1 MLEELITTARR
12 VYCLYRV
19 STLGQVEK
27 DDIPMQKEACREFVR
42 QHPGWEIV
50 REFSEKGVSRFK
62 VSAKDR
68 DAIQEI
74 QWDALQNK
82 FDILLVF
89 MFDRLGRRED
99 ETPFVVEW
107 FVKNGIEVW
116 SAKEGQQRFDTHV
129 DKLLNY
135 IRYWQAS
142 GESIK
147 TSVRTKTRMEQ
158 LTKEGCF
165 TGGVVPFGYRLE
177 HKGRTNKRN
186 QDVGDLVIDPD
197 EAEIVKLIFQKYL
210 YEGYGAQRLCRYLT
224 EQGIKNKKGRN
235 IPTTS
240 INRII
245 KNPIYTGV
253 IRNGDSQSDVL
264 TDLQI
269 IDEETFE
276 KAQRMMEKRVT
287 HHSDVP
293 LNTKGQSLLVGN
305 IYCGHCGGRLTLTT
319 SGRKRARKDGTVIR
333 ETRARYQCHYN
344 IRHPGECNGQSGY
357 GVEKLDKLVDQII
370 RIQLG
375 RIQNAPS
382 QELIAKQQAQEVEL
396 VKSRLNLL
404 NEQYRQKQREYQ
416 DLRAETIKVIQGTSR
431 LNVDLLNSLVAEASE
446 QIKQLSWQIQ
456 TATAELEETVQSASQ
471 VLREYDQLMG
481 WAEMYDNCTFEAK
494 KMIVAQF
501 VKEVHVR
508 RDYEIDIEFNVSFEE
523 FQALYLDKEPEEIR
537 GRLEISV
544 GFTDKEKED
553 MLAQGYVCETSP
565 LGNVYYLPDGV
576 TVNGDISINY
586 MEYPWITCFE
596 VSGLA
601 VSRS

>member
-1 MLEELITTARR
+1 MLEELITKGRR

-27 DDIPMQKEACREFVR
+27 DDIPMQKEACWEFVR

-50 REFSEKGVSRFK
+50 KEFSEKGVSGFK

-68 DAIQEI
+68 DAVQEI
-74 QWDALQNK
+74 QRDALQNK

-158 LTKEGCF
+158 MTQEGHF
-165 TGGVVPFGYRLE
+165 TGGGVPFGYRLE
-177 HKGRTNKRN
+177 HKGRTNKQN
-186 QDVGDLVIDPD
+186 QDVGDLVVDPD

-210 YEGYGAQRLCRYLT
+210 CEGYGAQRLCRYLA
-224 EQGIKNKKGRN
+224 EQGITNRKGRN

-319 SGRKRARKDGTVIR
+319 SGRKRVRKDGTVIR
-333 ETRARYQCHYN
+333 ETRAKYQCHYN
-344 IRHPGECNGQSGY
+344 IRHPGECDGQSGY

-375 RIQNAPS
+375 RIRSAPS
-382 QELIAKQQAQEVEL
+382 QELIAKQAKEVDL
-396 VKSRLNLL
+396 AKSKLNLL

-416 DLRAETIKVIQGTSR
+416 DLRAETIKVIQGASR
-431 LNVDLLNSLVAEASE
+431 LNVDLLNSLVAETSE
-446 QIKQLSWQIQ
+446 QIKQLSWKIQ

-501 VKEVHVR
+501 VKAVHVR

-523 FQALYLDKEPEEIR
+523 FQALYLEGSQIKQKGREQIR
-537 GRLEISV
+537 S
-544 GFTDKEKED
+544 
-553 MLAQGYVCETSP
+553 
-565 LGNVYYLPDGV
+565 
-576 TVNGDISINY
+576 
-586 MEYPWITCFE
+586 
-596 VSGLA
+596 
-601 VSRS
+601 

>member
-1 MLEELITTARR
+1 MFDKMVTAIKR

-27 DDIPMQKEACREFVR
+27 DDIPMQKQNCREFV
-42 QHPGWEIV
+42 QQQAGWEIV
-50 REFSEKGVSRFK
+50 KEFSEKGVSGFK

-74 QWDALQNK
+74 QRDALQNK
-82 FDILLVF
+82 FDVLLVF

-158 LTKEGCF
+158 LTQEGYF
-165 TGGVVPFGYRLE
+165 TGGGVPFGYRLE
-177 HKGRTNKRN
+177 HQGRTNKRN
-186 QDVGDLVIDPD
+186 QDVGDLVVEPD

-210 YEGYGAQRLCRYLT
+210 YEGYGAQRLCRYLA
-224 EQGIKNKKGRN
+224 EQGITNRKGRN
-235 IPTTS
+235 IPTTT

-253 IRNGDSQSDVL
+253 IRNGESQSEVL

-269 IDEETFE
+269 IDVETFE
-276 KAQRMMEKRVT
+276 KAQQMMEKRAT
-287 HHSDVP
+287 HHNDVP
-293 LNTKGQSLLVGN
+293 LNTKGRSLLVGN
-305 IYCGHCGGRLTLTT
+305 VYCGHCGGRLTLTT
-319 SGRKRARKDGTVIR
+319 SGRKRVRKDGTILR

-344 IRHPGECNGQSGY
+344 IRHPGECDGQSGY
-357 GVEKLDKLVDQII
+357 GVDKLDKLVDQII

-375 RIQNAPS
+375 RIQNAPP
-382 QELIAKQQAQEVEL
+382 QELIEKQQAKEL
-396 VKSRLNLL
+396 ELIKSKLKLL
-404 NEQYRQKQREYQ
+404 NDQYRQKQREYQ
-416 DLRAETIKVIQGTSR
+416 DLRAETIKVVQGTSR
-431 LNVDLLNSLVAEASE
+431 LNVDLLNSLVDETSD
-446 QIKQLSWQIQ
+446 QIKQLEQQIQ
-456 TATAELEETVQSASQ
+456 ATTTELEETLRDASL
-471 VLREYDQLMG
+471 VLQEYDQLVG

-501 VKEVHVR
+501 VKAVRVR

-523 FQALYLDKEPEEIR
+523 FQALYLEGEPEESK
-537 GRLEISV
+537 GPGGDTL
-544 GFTDKEKED
+544 
-553 MLAQGYVCETSP
+553 LAIETKARQ
-565 LGNVYYLPDGV
+565 
-576 TVNGDISINY
+576 
-586 MEYPWITCFE
+586 
-596 VSGLA
+596 A
-601 VSRS
+601 V

>member
-1 MLEELITTARR
+1 MLEELITKVRR

-50 REFSEKGVSRFK
+50 RKFSEKGVSGFK

-68 DAIQEI
+68 DAVQEI
-74 QWDALQNK
+74 QRDALQNK

-107 FVKNGIEVW
+107 FAKNGIEVW
-116 SAKEGQQRFDTHV
+116 SVKEGQQRFDTHV

-210 YEGYGAQRLCRYLT
+210 YEGYGAQRLCRYLA
-224 EQGIKNKKGRN
+224 EQGITNRKGRN

-253 IRNGDSQSDVL
+253 IRNGESQSEVL
-264 TDLQI
+264 PELQI
-269 IDEETFE
+269 IDTETYE
-276 KAQRMMEKRVT
+276 RAQQMMEKRVT
-287 HHSDVP
+287 HHGDVP
-293 LNTKGQSLLVGN
+293 LNTKGRSLLVGN
-305 IYCGHCGGRLTLTT
+305 VYCGHCGGRLTLTT
-319 SGRKRARKDGTVIR
+319 SGRKRVRKDGTIVR

-344 IRHPGECNGQSGY
+344 VRHPGECDGQSGY

-375 RIQNAPS
+375 RIQNSPS
-382 QELIAKQQAQEVEL
+382 QELIEKQQAKEVEL
-396 VKSRLNLL
+396 VRSRLNLL

-431 LNVDLLNSLVAEASE
+431 LNADLLNSLVSETTE
-446 QIKQLSWQIQ
+446 QIKQLGVQIQ
-456 TATAELEETVQSASQ
+456 TTTAKLEETVQTASQ
-471 VLREYDQLMG
+471 VLREYDQLIS
-481 WAEMYDNCTFEAK
+481 WAEMYDHCTFEAK
-494 KMIVAQF
+494 KMIVAKF
-501 VKEVHVR
+501 VKAVRVR

-523 FQALYLDKEPEEIR
+523 FQALYLEGEPEEAKRPGTNTI
-537 GRLEISV
+537 
-544 GFTDKEKED
+544 
-553 MLAQGYVCETSP
+553 LAMETKK
-565 LGNVYYLPDGV
+565 
-576 TVNGDISINY
+576 
-586 MEYPWITCFE
+586 
-596 VSGLA
+596 
-601 VSRS
+601 

>member
-1 MLEELITTARR
+1 MLEELITKVRR

-27 DDIPMQKEACREFVR
+27 DDIPMQKEACREFVQ

-50 REFSEKGVSRFK
+50 KEFSEKGVSGFK

-68 DAIQEI
+68 DAVQEI
-74 QWDALQNK
+74 QRDALQNK

-107 FVKNGIEVW
+107 FAKNDIEVW
-116 SAKEGQQRFDTHV
+116 SVKEGQQRFDTHV

-276 KAQRMMEKRVT
+276 KAQRMMERRVT

-293 LNTKGQSLLVGN
+293 LNTKGQSLLVRN

-344 IRHPGECNGQSGY
+344 IRHPGECDGQSGY

-375 RIQNAPS
+375 RIRSAPS
-382 QELIAKQQAQEVEL
+382 QELIARQQTKGVDLA
-396 VKSRLNLL
+396 KSKLNLL
-404 NEQYRQKQREYQ
+404 NEQYRQKQQEYQ

-508 RDYEIDIEFNVSFEE
+508 RNYEIDIEFNVSFEE

-537 GRLEISV
+537 RRKNDTI
-544 GFTDKEKED
+544 
-553 MLAQGYVCETSP
+553 LAMETKARQ
-565 LGNVYYLPDGV
+565 VV
-576 TVNGDISINY
+576 
-586 MEYPWITCFE
+586 
-596 VSGLA
+596 
-601 VSRS
+601 

>member
-1 MLEELITTARR
+1 MVEELISKEWR
-12 VYCLYRV
+12 VCCLYRV

-27 DDIPMQKEACREFVR
+27 NDIPMQKEACREFVQ
-42 QHPGWEIV
+42 QHPGWKIV
-50 REFSEKGVSRFK
+50 KEFSEKGISGFK

-74 QWDALQNK
+74 QRDALQNK
-82 FDILLVF
+82 FGILLVF

-276 KAQRMMEKRVT
+276 KAQQMMEKRVT

-293 LNTKGQSLLVGN
+293 LNTKGRSLLVGN

-319 SGRKRARKDGTVIR
+319 SGRKRVRKDGTVIR

-344 IRHPGECNGQSGY
+344 IRHPGECDGQSGY
-357 GVEKLDKLVDQII
+357 GVEKLDKLIDQII

-375 RIQNAPS
+375 RIRSAPS
-382 QELIAKQQAQEVEL
+382 QELIARQQTKEVDL
-396 VKSRLNLL
+396 AKSKLNLL
-404 NEQYRQKQREYQ
+404 NEQYRQKQQEYQ
-416 DLRAETIKVIQGTSR
+416 DLRAETIKVIQGTSH

-537 GRLEISV
+537 GRRNDTV
-544 GFTDKEKED
+544 
-553 MLAQGYVCETSP
+553 LAMETKTRQ
-565 LGNVYYLPDGV
+565 VV
-576 TVNGDISINY
+576 
-586 MEYPWITCFE
+586 
-596 VSGLA
+596 
-601 VSRS
+601 

>member
-1 MLEELITTARR
+1 MLENLMADLRR

-27 DDIPMQKEACREFVR
+27 DDIPMQKQYCREFVG

-50 REFSEKGVSRFK
+50 KEFSEKGVSGFK

-74 QWDALQNK
+74 QRDALQNK

-158 LTKEGCF
+158 LTQEGHF
-165 TGGVVPFGYRLE
+165 TGGCVPFGYRLE
-177 HKGRTNKRN
+177 RKGRTNKRN
-186 QDVGDLVIDPD
+186 QDVGDLVIEPD

-210 YEGYGAQRLCRYLT
+210 CEGYGAQRLCRYLA
-224 EQGIKNKKGRN
+224 EQGITNRKGRN

-253 IRNGDSQSDVL
+253 IRNGDSQSEML
-264 TDLQI
+264 PELQI
-269 IDEETFE
+269 IDAETYE
-276 KAQRMMEKRVT
+276 RAQQMMEKRVT
-287 HHSDVP
+287 HHGDVP
-293 LNTKGQSLLVGN
+293 LNTKGRSLLVGN
-305 IYCGHCGGRLTLTT
+305 VYCGHCGGRLTLTT
-319 SGRKRARKDGTVIR
+319 SGRKRVRKDGTITR

-344 IRHPGECNGQSGY
+344 VRHPGECDGQSGY

-375 RIQNAPS
+375 RIQNSPS
-382 QELIAKQQAQEVEL
+382 QELIEKQQAKEVEL
-396 VKSRLNLL
+396 VRSRLNLL

-431 LNVDLLNSLVAEASE
+431 LNADLLNSLVSETTE
-446 QIKQLSWQIQ
+446 QIKQLGVQIQ
-456 TATAELEETVQSASQ
+456 TTTAELEETVQTASQ
-471 VLREYDQLMG
+471 VLREYDQLIS
-481 WAEMYDNCTFEAK
+481 WAEMYDHCTFEAK
-494 KMIVAQF
+494 KMIVAKF
-501 VKEVHVR
+501 VKAVRVR

-523 FQALYLDKEPEEIR
+523 FQALYLEGEPEEAKRPGTNTI
-537 GRLEISV
+537 
-544 GFTDKEKED
+544 
-553 MLAQGYVCETSP
+553 LAMETKK
-565 LGNVYYLPDGV
+565 
-576 TVNGDISINY
+576 
-586 MEYPWITCFE
+586 
-596 VSGLA
+596 
-601 VSRS
+601 

>member
-1 MLEELITTARR
+1 MLEELITKVRR

-27 DDIPMQKEACREFVR
+27 DDIPMQKEARREFVR

-50 REFSEKGVSRFK
+50 REFSEKGVSGFK

-68 DAIQEI
+68 DAVQEI
-74 QWDALQNK
+74 QRDALQNK

-107 FVKNGIEVW
+107 FAKNGIEVW
-116 SAKEGQQRFDTHV
+116 SVKEGQQRFDTHV

-186 QDVGDLVIDPD
+186 QDVGDLAVDPD

-276 KAQRMMEKRVT
+276 KAQQLMEKRVT
-287 HHSDVP
+287 RHNDVP
-293 LNTKGQSLLVGN
+293 LNTKGRSLLMGN
-305 IYCGHCGGRLTLTT
+305 IYCGHCGRRLTLTT
-319 SGRKRARKDGTVIR
+319 SGRKRVRKDGTVIR

-344 IRHPGECNGQSGY
+344 IRHPGECDGQSGY

-431 LNVDLLNSLVAEASE
+431 LNVDLLNSLVAETSE

-471 VLREYDQLMG
+471 VLREYDQLIG
-481 WAEMYDNCTFEAK
+481 WAEMYGNCTFEAK

-537 GRLEISV
+537 GRRNDTV
-544 GFTDKEKED
+544 
-553 MLAQGYVCETSP
+553 LAMETKTRQ
-565 LGNVYYLPDGV
+565 VV
-576 TVNGDISINY
+576 
-586 MEYPWITCFE
+586 
-596 VSGLA
+596 
-601 VSRS
+601 

>member
-165 TGGVVPFGYRLE
+165 TGGVVPFSYRLE

-245 KNPIYTGV
+245 KNPIYTGI

-269 IDEETFE
+269 IDAETFE
-276 KAQRMMEKRVT
+276 KAQQMMEKRVT

-293 LNTKGQSLLVGN
+293 LNTKGRSLLVGN

-319 SGRKRARKDGTVIR
+319 SGRKRVRKDGTVIR

-344 IRHPGECNGQSGY
+344 IRHPGECDGQSGY
-357 GVEKLDKLVDQII
+357 GVEKLDKLIDQII

-375 RIQNAPS
+375 RIRSAPS
-382 QELIAKQQAQEVEL
+382 QKLIAKQQAQEVEL

-537 GRLEISV
+537 GRRNDTV
-544 GFTDKEKED
+544 
-553 MLAQGYVCETSP
+553 LAMETKTRQ
-565 LGNVYYLPDGV
+565 VV
-576 TVNGDISINY
+576 
-586 MEYPWITCFE
+586 
-596 VSGLA
+596 
-601 VSRS
+601 

>member
-1 MLEELITTARR
+1 MLEELITKVRR

-27 DDIPMQKEACREFVR
+27 DDIPMQKEACREFVQ
-42 QHPGWEIV
+42 QHPVWEIV
-50 REFSEKGVSRFK
+50 KEFSEKGVSGFK

-68 DAIQEI
+68 DAVQEI
-74 QWDALQNK
+74 QRDALQNK

-107 FVKNGIEVW
+107 FAKNDIEVW
-116 SAKEGQQRFDTHV
+116 SVKEGQQRFDTHV

-276 KAQRMMEKRVT
+276 KAQRMMERRVT

-293 LNTKGQSLLVGN
+293 LNTKGQSLLVRN

-344 IRHPGECNGQSGY
+344 IRHPGECDGQSGY

-375 RIQNAPS
+375 RIRSAPS
-382 QELIAKQQAQEVEL
+382 QELIARQQTKGVDLA
-396 VKSRLNLL
+396 KSKLNLL
-404 NEQYRQKQREYQ
+404 NEQYRQKQQEYQ

-537 GRLEISV
+537 GRRNDTV
-544 GFTDKEKED
+544 
-553 MLAQGYVCETSP
+553 LAMETKARQ
-565 LGNVYYLPDGV
+565 V
-576 TVNGDISINY
+576 I
-586 MEYPWITCFE
+586 
-596 VSGLA
+596 
-601 VSRS
+601 

>member
-1 MLEELITTARR
+1 MFDKMVTAIKR

-27 DDIPMQKEACREFVR
+27 DDIPMQKQNCREFV
-42 QHPGWEIV
+42 QQQTGWEIV
-50 REFSEKGVSRFK
+50 KEFSEKGVSGFK

-74 QWDALQNK
+74 QRDALQNK
-82 FDILLVF
+82 FDVLLVF

-158 LTKEGCF
+158 LTQEGYF
-165 TGGVVPFGYRLE
+165 TGGGVPFGYRLE
-177 HKGRTNKRN
+177 HQGRTNKRN
-186 QDVGDLVIDPD
+186 QDVGDLVVEPD

-210 YEGYGAQRLCRYLT
+210 YEGYGAQRLCRYLA
-224 EQGIKNKKGRN
+224 EQGITNRKGRN
-235 IPTTS
+235 IPTTT

-245 KNPIYTGV
+245 KTPIYTGV
-253 IRNGDSQSDVL
+253 IRNGESQSEVL

-269 IDEETFE
+269 IDVETFE
-276 KAQRMMEKRVT
+276 KAQQMMEKRAT
-287 HHSDVP
+287 HHNDVP
-293 LNTKGQSLLVGN
+293 LNTKGRSLLVGN
-305 IYCGHCGGRLTLTT
+305 VYCGHCGGRLTLTT
-319 SGRKRARKDGTVIR
+319 SGRKRVRKDGTILR

-344 IRHPGECNGQSGY
+344 IRHPGECDGQSGY
-357 GVEKLDKLVDQII
+357 GVDKLDKLVDQII

-375 RIQNAPS
+375 RIQNAPP
-382 QELIAKQQAQEVEL
+382 QELIEKQQAKEL
-396 VKSRLNLL
+396 ELIKSKLKLL
-404 NEQYRQKQREYQ
+404 NDQYRQKQREFQ
-416 DLRAETIKVIQGTSR
+416 DLRAETIKVVQGTSR
-431 LNVDLLNSLVAEASE
+431 LNVDLLNSLVEETSD
-446 QIKQLSWQIQ
+446 QIKQLEQQIQ
-456 TATAELEETVQSASQ
+456 VTTTELEETLRDASQ
-471 VLREYDQLMG
+471 VLQEYDQLIG
-481 WAEMYDNCTFEAK
+481 WAEMYDNCTFETK

-501 VKEVHVR
+501 VKAVRVR

-523 FQALYLDKEPEEIR
+523 FQALYLEGEPEESK
-537 GRLEISV
+537 GPGGDTL
-544 GFTDKEKED
+544 
-553 MLAQGYVCETSP
+553 LAIETK
-565 LGNVYYLPDGV
+565 
-576 TVNGDISINY
+576 TRQ
-586 MEYPWITCFE
+586 
-596 VSGLA
+596 A
-601 VSRS
+601 V

>member
-27 DDIPMQKEACREFVR
+27 DDIPMQKEACREFVQ

-50 REFSEKGVSRFK
+50 REFSEKGVSGFK

-74 QWDALQNK
+74 QRDALQNK

-116 SAKEGQQRFDTHV
+116 SVKEGQQRFDTHV

-245 KNPIYTGV
+245 KNPIYTGI

-269 IDEETFE
+269 IDAETFE
-276 KAQRMMEKRVT
+276 KAQQMMEKRVT

-293 LNTKGQSLLVGN
+293 LNTKGRSLLVGN

-319 SGRKRARKDGTVIR
+319 SGRKRVRKDGTVIR

-344 IRHPGECNGQSGY
+344 IRHPGECDGQSGY
-357 GVEKLDKLVDQII
+357 GVEKLDKLIDQII

-375 RIQNAPS
+375 RIRSAPS
-382 QELIAKQQAQEVEL
+382 QELIARQQTKEVDL
-396 VKSRLNLL
+396 AKSKLNLL
-404 NEQYRQKQREYQ
+404 NEQYRQKQQEYQ

-431 LNVDLLNSLVAEASE
+431 LNVDLLNSLVVEASE

-523 FQALYLDKEPEEIR
+523 FQALYLEGDPEETKRPGADTLLTI
-537 GRLEISV
+537 
-544 GFTDKEKED
+544 
-553 MLAQGYVCETSP
+553 ETK
-565 LGNVYYLPDGV
+565 
-576 TVNGDISINY
+576 TRQAI
-586 MEYPWITCFE
+586 
-596 VSGLA
+596 
-601 VSRS
+601 

>member
-1 MLEELITTARR
+1 MLEELITKVRR

-27 DDIPMQKEACREFVR
+27 DDIPMQKEACREFVQ

-50 REFSEKGVSRFK
+50 KEFSEKGVSGFK

-68 DAIQEI
+68 DAVQEI
-74 QWDALQNK
+74 QRDALQNK

-107 FVKNGIEVW
+107 FAKNDIEVW
-116 SAKEGQQRFDTHV
+116 SVKEGQQRFDTHV

-344 IRHPGECNGQSGY
+344 IRHPGECDGQSGY

-375 RIQNAPS
+375 RIRSAPS
-382 QELIAKQQAQEVEL
+382 QELIARQQTKGVDLA
-396 VKSRLNLL
+396 KSKLNLL
-404 NEQYRQKQREYQ
+404 NEQYRQKQQEYQ

-537 GRLEISV
+537 GRRNDTV
-544 GFTDKEKED
+544 
-553 MLAQGYVCETSP
+553 LAMETKARQ
-565 LGNVYYLPDGV
+565 V
-576 TVNGDISINY
+576 I
-586 MEYPWITCFE
+586 
-596 VSGLA
+596 
-601 VSRS
+601 